1 MRRARLFLALAAAL
15 RCGAAA
21 ACADLRVHDAWV
33 ADAPPGA
40 PVRVGYAVLENA
52 GAVPLLIDRIDGGD
66 FDAVAPHRMS
76 VVDGI
81 MQMRP
86 LPRLEVPAHG
96 RLALQA
102 GGDHLMLSGPHRAL
116 QPGDSTAL
124 VFHCGAHAITV
135 PFAVHGATP

>member
-1 MRRARLFLALAAAL
+1 MRRAGLWLALAAAC

-40 PVRVGYAVLENA
+40 PVRVGYAVLENGG
-52 GAVPLLIDRIDGGD
+52 GAPLAIDRIDGTD
-66 FDAVAPHRMS
+66 FDSVEPHRMS
-76 VVDGI
+76 IVDGI

-86 LPRLEVPAHG
+86 LPRLQVPAHG

-102 GGDHLMLSGPHRAL
+102 GGDHLMLTGPHRAL
-116 QPGDSTAL
+116 KPGDDTAL
-124 VFHCGAHAITV
+124 VFRCGAQAVTV
-135 PFAVHGATP
+135 RFAVRGAAP